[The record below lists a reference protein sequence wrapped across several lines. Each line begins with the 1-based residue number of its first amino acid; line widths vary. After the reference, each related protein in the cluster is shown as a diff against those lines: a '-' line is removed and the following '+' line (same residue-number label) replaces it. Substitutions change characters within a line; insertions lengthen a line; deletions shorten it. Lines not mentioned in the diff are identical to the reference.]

1 MSTLTDLVLLTTDP
15 GSGKAR
21 KGSAAPDAVV
31 GGALLL
37 DLVAAGAV
45 RLEGEGRKARV
56 VVANPAPVSDPLL
69 EQGLARLRGRKPA
82 KAQSVVTRL
91 ARKARQAAY
100 DALTAAGR
108 VRPHE
113 EHVMGVFPVTR
124 HDVLDGAGREALVA
138 QLRDVLLADQPA
150 DERTGPLVGLL
161 AAGDLLGVVVD
172 RPDRNRAKE
181 RAKQV
186 SGGDWAAKG
195 VRDAIAAANAA
206 VMAAVMTAV
215 VAGGVGGSS

>member
-15 GSGKAR
+15 ATGKAR
-21 KGSAAPDAVV
+21 KGSAAPDAVI

-45 RLEGEGRKARV
+45 TLEGEGRKARV
-56 VVANPAPVSDPLL
+56 VVTDPAPRSDPLL
-69 EQGLARLRGRKPA
+69 EQGLARLRDRKPA

-91 ARKARQAAY
+91 AKKARQAAY
-100 DALTAAGR
+100 DALTATGK
-108 VRPHE
+108 VRARE
-113 EHVMGVFPVTR
+113 EQVIGIFPVTR
-124 HDVLDGAGREALVA
+124 YDVVDVAGREALVEA
-138 QLRDVLLADQPA
+138 LREVLLADRPA
-150 DERTGPLVGLL
+150 DEHTGPLVGLL
-161 AAGDLLGVVVD
+161 HAGDLLGVVVD
-172 RPDRNRAKE
+172 RPDRKRAKE

-186 SGGDWAAKG
+186 SEGDWAAKG

-206 VMAAVMTAV
+206 VMTAVMAAV